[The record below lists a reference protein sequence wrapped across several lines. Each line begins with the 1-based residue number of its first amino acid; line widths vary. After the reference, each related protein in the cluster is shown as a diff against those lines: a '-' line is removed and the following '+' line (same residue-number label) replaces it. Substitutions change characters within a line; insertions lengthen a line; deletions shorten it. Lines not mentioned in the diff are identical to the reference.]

1 MTALLVSSA
10 IGVALIAGLALL
22 LPCPAC
28 RKRRERMQA
37 AYARWR
43 ENQVSAEKTPKV

>member
-1 MTALLVSSA
+1 MSALLTVSA
-10 IGVALIAGLALL
+10 IGVALIFGVAFV

-43 ENQVSAEKTPKV
+43 ENQLSGQK